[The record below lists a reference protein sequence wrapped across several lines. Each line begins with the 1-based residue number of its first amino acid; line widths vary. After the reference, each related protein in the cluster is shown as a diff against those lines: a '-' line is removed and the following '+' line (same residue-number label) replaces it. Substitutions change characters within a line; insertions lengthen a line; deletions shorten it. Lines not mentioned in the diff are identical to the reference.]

1 MTSDPAARAGAILEI
16 DLAGIL
22 ANWRLLARR
31 AAPALCAAVVKANA
45 YGLGAVPVARA
56 LAAAGCR
63 MFFVATLDEGIALRQ
78 GLGEMPEIAILN
90 GPLPGTAAEF
100 AAHKLIPVLNEPGQI
115 AEWVKFQKPLSALQ
129 GGEGGDPSRSDG
141 EGEVGTPSD
150 RGRPARMRPGR
161 PRSHSRPVNNAWPP
175 AILHVD
181 TGMARLGLD
190 AGEFAAVVENPPLFA
205 WRAVMSHLACADR
218 PDHSLNERQ
227 RARFAAAAARLPGVT
242 ASLSASSGIFLGP
255 TYHFDLVRPG
265 AALFGVNPQPG
276 RPNPLRQIV
285 QLSGKIVQIRQI
297 DRGESVGYGAA
308 HVMEAAGRAAIV
320 AVGYGDGWLRSLSHR
335 GCGYLA
341 GTRVPLLGRVSM
353 DLVTF
358 DVSAV
363 PPELARP
370 GAMIELLGA
379 DYGVDDAAA
388 DAGTIGYEILSAL
401 GSRYHRIYRDPAQL
415 DPTELRALS
424 DEVETPP
431 SPPRKRGSRTTAPTA
446 ALGFPRTRE

>member
-1 MTSDPAARAGAILEI
+1 MTSDPAARTGAILEI
-16 DLAGIL
+16 DLGGIVE
-22 ANWRLLARR
+22 NWRLLARQ

-45 YGLGAVPVARA
+45 YGLGAEPVARA

-63 MFFVATLDEGIALRQ
+63 MFFVATLDEGIALRHAI
-78 GLGEMPEIAILN
+78 GAMPEIAILN
-90 GPLPGTAAEF
+90 GPFPGTAAEF

-115 AEWVKFQKPLSALQ
+115 EEWAAAAPRVLRDAPLRVAPHDDGQLCAASTEHRHPEEAAQ
-129 GGEGGDPSRSDG
+129 RPSRRTHRLMS
-141 EGEVGTPSD
+141 ES
-150 RGRPARMRPGR
+150 PG
-161 PRSHSRPVNNAWPP
+161 S

-181 TGMARLGLD
+181 TGMARLGLG
-190 AGEFAAVVENPPLFA
+190 AEGFAAIVANKPPIR

-218 PDHSLNERQ
+218 PDHPLNQRQ
-227 RARFAAAAARLPGVT
+227 RARFAAAAAQLPGVP

-255 TYHFDLVRPG
+255 SYHFDLVRPG
-265 AALFGVNPQPG
+265 AALFGVNPLPG

-285 QLSGKIVQIRQI
+285 RLSGKIVQIRQI

-308 HVMEAAGRAAIV
+308 HVMQARGRAAIV

-335 GCGYLA
+335 SCGYIA

-363 PPELARP
+363 APALVHP

-379 DYGVDDAAA
+379 DYGVDDAAS
-388 DAGTIGYEILSAL
+388 DAGTIGYEILCAL
-401 GSRYHRIYRDPAQL
+401 GSRYHRVYRDPPGP
-415 DPTELRALS
+415 DPTGTNLPE
-424 DEVETPP
+424 
-431 SPPRKRGSRTTAPTA
+431 
-446 ALGFPRTRE
+446 